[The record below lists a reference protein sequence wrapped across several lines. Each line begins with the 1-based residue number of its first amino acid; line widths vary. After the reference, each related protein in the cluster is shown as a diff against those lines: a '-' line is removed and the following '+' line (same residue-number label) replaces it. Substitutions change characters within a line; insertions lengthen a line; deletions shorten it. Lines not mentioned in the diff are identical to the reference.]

1 VTQARATAYGAA
13 AEALAYEI
21 SSRRTET
28 QPMIWLAASVLVVVA
43 GAVLLWYA
51 CSVPSSQLFGP
62 ALIRGAADGRRIAL
76 TFDDGPAS
84 PSTEQILDI
93 LRDRQVSATFF
104 VCGRNAER
112 HPDLLRRMSAEGH
125 TIGNHAYS
133 HFFPYLMTSVQM
145 AQEIDRTQQVIE
157 EVTGRRPMLFRPPY
171 GARWFGLYS
180 LLRERGLK
188 VVQWSD
194 TGYDWKEDEDSIV
207 RLSLERLG
215 PGSIILL
222 HDGLEGYEGFWR
234 QTLRRWNVIQ
244 APAESAEGPATPP
257 QDRTAVI
264 RALPRIIEGAW
275 KAGFRFV
282 PIQDFIPD

>member
-1 VTQARATAYGAA
+1 
-13 AEALAYEI
+13 
-21 SSRRTET
+21 
-28 QPMIWLAASVLVVVA
+28 MIWLAAGALVVAA
-43 GAVLLWYA
+43 GAALLWYA
-51 CSVPSSQLFGP
+51 CSVPSSQAFGP
-62 ALIRGAADGRRIAL
+62 ALVRGPADGHRIVL
-76 TFDDGPAS
+76 TFDDGPAF
-84 PSTEQILDI
+84 PFTEQILDI
-93 LRDRQVSATFF
+93 LRDRQVPATFF

-112 HPDLLRRMSAEGH
+112 HPDLLLRMSAEGH

-133 HFFPYLMTSVQM
+133 HSFPYLMTRAEM
-145 AQEIDRTQQVIE
+145 AQEIDRAQQVIE
-157 EVTGRRPMLFRPPY
+157 EITGRRPVLFRPPY
-171 GARWFGLYS
+171 GARWFGLYP

-234 QTLRRWNVIQ
+234 QTLRRRKVIP
-244 APAESAEGPATPP
+244 APAASPQSTGTRPP
-257 QDRTAVI
+257 DRTAVI

-275 KAGFRFV
+275 KAGLRFV
-282 PIQDFIPD
+282 PIEDFIPF